1 MLSSNMNFNYGQM
14 KKKIDNRINLFIII
28 KVDSVEFSSFSNGY
42 QEIGKN
48 IFMDHLPYLI
58 FFSKIPSN
66 NNLKESFKWS
76 RKLILRNINKE
87 ISKLSAIN
95 SLQRSKEMEMKIKLL
110 TESILRLQKN
120 AIPLL

>member
-1 MLSSNMNFNYGQM
+1 MLSADTNFKHNDSRR
-14 KKKIDNRINLFIII
+14 KLKDKANLFIII

-42 QEIGKN
+42 HEIGRN

-87 ISKLSAIN
+87 ISKLSTLN
-95 SLQRSKEMEMKIKLL
+95 SLQKSKEIEMKIKLL
-110 TESILRLQKN
+110 TDSLLRLQKN
-120 AIPLL
+120 AIPLQ

>member
-1 MLSSNMNFNYGQM
+1 MLSTNMNLNYNHM
-14 KKKIDNRINLFIII
+14 RKKIDIRTNLFIII
-28 KVDSVEFSSFSNGY
+28 KVNSVEFSSSSNGY

-95 SLQRSKEMEMKIKLL
+95 SLQKSKDIEIKIELL
-110 TESILRLQKN
+110 TESVLRLQKN

>member
-1 MLSSNMNFNYGQM
+1 MLSSNMNFNYDHM
-14 KKKIDNRINLFIII
+14 KKKIDNRTNLFIII
-28 KVDSVEFSSFSNGY
+28 KVDSVEFSSFSNSY

-110 TESILRLQKN
+110 TESILKLQKN